1 MLIGF
6 FRSFLAGLELNLQWH
21 PLSQKTFLKGIS
33 NNLQLISFQ
42 KMYGLWGYLSKA
54 KALTLINARRV
65 FEGGWY
71 LKVPIVFM
79 TWCYRTPY
87 SEKERVHSLWSWSV
101 STVKESI
108 VFPSFHI
115 FARLDGQRR
124 TRILYLLMRFKKRG
138 ESLVRCGGG

>member
-1 MLIGF
+1 
-6 FRSFLAGLELNLQWH
+6 
-21 PLSQKTFLKGIS
+21 
-33 NNLQLISFQ
+33 
-42 KMYGLWGYLSKA
+42 
-54 KALTLINARRV
+54 
-65 FEGGWY
+65 
-71 LKVPIVFM
+71 M

-87 SEKERVHSLWSWSV
+87 SEKERVHSLWSCSV

-138 ESLVRCGGG
+138 ESLVRCGVNLIINYALIVWFISRILATDY